1 MSSGSSSNSSSLG
14 QSVSQMVN
22 VIMSQDSSDLRQ
34 SMLSNGATAAGPGM
48 FGNDL
53 VSVLGG
59 GGTQH
64 QHQHQHSPGMQ
75 TPTHDMQQTPVTF
88 KREIMDTEVSNFQ

>member
-64 QHQHQHSPGMQ
+64 QHQHSPGMQ